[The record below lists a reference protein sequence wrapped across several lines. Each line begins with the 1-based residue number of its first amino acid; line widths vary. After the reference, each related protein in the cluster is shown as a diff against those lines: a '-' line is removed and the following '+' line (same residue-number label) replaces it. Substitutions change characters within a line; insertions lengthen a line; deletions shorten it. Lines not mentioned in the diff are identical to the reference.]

1 MILPGRLTANG
12 RVKTLPYN
20 GAIGENMKYL
30 LAGGGTAGHIN
41 PALAIAGYIKQNE
54 PDAEF
59 LFIGNC
65 GGMEQRLV
73 TQAGYRIES
82 VVISGFK
89 RGFTPKDVVE
99 NVKTVHRSFASRRAA
114 KKIISEF
121 GPDICIGTGG
131 YVSGPVIL
139 AAADLGYPTV
149 IHEQNAYPGI
159 TNKMLSRRVSKVMI
173 AIADAQKHF
182 DPKAEFVVTGN
193 PVRPEILATKH
204 DEAKARLG
212 LDDSRPIILSFGG
225 SLGAKC
231 INEAMAELIARSAK
245 DGRYH
250 HIHAYGQQGT
260 WMPDLL
266 REKGVDIEKCA
277 NLDIRQYIDNMNGCL
292 AACDIVVS
300 RAGAITLSEVQ
311 AKGRP
316 AVLIPSPFVTENHLF
331 HNAMSMVN
339 KHAAMIIEQKD
350 LTGEKLIETV
360 DSMLSDPA
368 VLAEYRR
375 NAQAMAITD
384 ANERIYKTIKEVLS

>member
-1 MILPGRLTANG
+1 
-12 RVKTLPYN
+12 
-20 GAIGENMKYL
+20 MKVL

-41 PALAIAGYIKQNE
+41 PALAIAGYIKQQE

-59 LFIGNC
+59 LFIGNR

-73 TQAGYRIES
+73 SQAGYPIES

-89 RGFTPKDVVE
+89 RGFSPGDIAS
-99 NVKTVHRSFASRRAA
+99 NVRTVHRSFSSRRAA
-114 KKIISEF
+114 KRIIRRF
-121 GPDICIGTGG
+121 DPDICIGTGG

-139 AAADLGYPTV
+139 AAADLGYPTL

-159 TNKMLSRRVSKVMI
+159 TNKMLARKISKVML
-173 AIADAQKHF
+173 AIADAKKHF
-182 DPKAEFVVTGN
+182 DRSADFVVTGN

-204 DEAKARLG
+204 DEAKSRLG

-231 INEAMAELIARSAK
+231 INEAMAELIARSAR

-266 REKGVDIEKCA
+266 KEKGVDPDKYD
-277 NLDIRQYIDNMNGCL
+277 NLDIRQYIDNMNDCL
-292 AACDIVVS
+292 AACDLVVS
-300 RAGAITLSEVQ
+300 RAGAITLSEIQ

-316 AVLIPSPFVTENHLF
+316 AVLIPSPFVTENHQF

-339 KHAAMIIEQKD
+339 KRAAMIIEQKD

-360 DSMLSDPA
+360 DSMLSDPE
-368 VLAEYRR
+368 VLGEYRR

-384 ANERIYKTIKEVLS
+384 ANERIYKTLKEVLSVGS